1 MTGEFITIADDG
13 PVLRATVALPGCSP
27 GRAIAA
33 FADPAVVRQW
43 WSGELDA
50 ELIPGGRYLVN
61 FSGLGRTMTG
71 QVVAYDPAG
80 SLEFTWGWDHE
91 PEPLPRTVAIDA
103 VPAASSGGAAS
114 SGQAGATV
122 LTLVHGPHGT
132 GADEDEARAVH
143 RAGWEYFLPRL
154 AACLG

>member
-1 MTGEFITIADDG
+1 MTGEFVTIADDG
-13 PVLRATVALPGCSP
+13 PVLRATVRLAGCPP

-50 ELIPGGRYLVN
+50 ELVPGGRYLVT

-91 PEPLPRTVAIDA
+91 PEPLARTVAIA
-103 VPAASSGGAAS
+103 AAPAAA
-114 SGQAGATV
+114 SGQVGASV

-143 RAGWEYFLPRL
+143 RAGWEHFLPRL
-154 AACLG
+154 AACLGE